1 MRVEA
6 DLEKKLEDLCYAIIG
21 VKPIRGMPMP
31 DAVKI
36 VISALEAGLQYKLS
50 GNRAPSTD

>member
-36 VISALEAGLQYKLS
+36 VISALEAGLQYKLATKQE
-50 GNRAPSTD
+50 GV